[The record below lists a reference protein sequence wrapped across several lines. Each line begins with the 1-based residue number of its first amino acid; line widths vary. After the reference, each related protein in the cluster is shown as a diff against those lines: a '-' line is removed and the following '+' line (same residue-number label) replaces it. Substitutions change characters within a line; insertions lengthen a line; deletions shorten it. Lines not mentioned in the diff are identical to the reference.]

1 MTPWTPLAAI
11 RSLLPRATVPVLT
24 ALDRSGAL
32 CTSELAAATC
42 LPNATVRYAVR
53 KLVDA
58 GCVATH
64 WDLGADGRKRYH
76 RITGLGREVARAL
89 GGDHR
94 V

>member
-1 MTPWTPLAAI
+1 MTPWTPMAAI
-11 RSLLPRATVPVLT
+11 RSLLPRATIPVLT
-24 ALDRSGAL
+24 ALSNGAL
-32 CTSELAAATC
+32 CTSELAAATR
-42 LPNATVRYAVR
+42 LSNATVRYAVR
-53 KLVDA
+53 KLEDA

-64 WDLGADGRKRYH
+64 QDLGEDGRKRYH